1 MRDVLFEPI
10 VGAVHTVLDLRMKQH
25 ALTATNLANS
35 DTPGFKAKVINF
47 EELLPRVIA
56 DMDRAAMEQ
65 TDDGHLTGRGSA
77 VNPDIEELEAPP
89 WSVDGNSVE
98 PEREAARL
106 SSNAMM
112 YTGLT
117 RGLSKR
123 LAILKFAATNGR

>member
-1 MRDVLFEPI
+1 MRNVLFEPI
-10 VGAVHTVLDLRMKQH
+10 VGAVHTVLDLRIKQH
-25 ALTATNLANS
+25 GLTATNLANS

-56 DMDRAAMEQ
+56 DMERAAMDQ
-65 TDDGHLTGRGSA
+65 TDAEHMMGKGSDL
-77 VNPDIEELEAPP
+77 NPEIEELEAPP
-89 WSVDGNSVE
+89 WSIDGNSVE

-106 SSNAMM
+106 ASNAMM

>member
-25 ALTATNLANS
+25 ALTATNLANA

-56 DMDRAAMEQ
+56 DMDRAAMNQ
-65 TDDGHLTGRGSA
+65 SDRDHLPGQGSA
-77 VNPDIEELEAPP
+77 INPEIEELEAPP
-89 WSVDGNSVE
+89 WSTDGNSVV

-106 SSNAMM
+106 SSNGMM

-123 LAILKFAATNGR
+123 LAILKFAAANGR